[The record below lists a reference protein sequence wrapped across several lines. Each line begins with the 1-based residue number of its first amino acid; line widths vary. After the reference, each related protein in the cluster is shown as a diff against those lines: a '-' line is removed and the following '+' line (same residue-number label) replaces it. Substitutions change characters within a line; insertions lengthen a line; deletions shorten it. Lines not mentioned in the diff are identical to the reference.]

1 MIVGDSAPVVGRVAV
16 RGWLSEQTAPAEIDG
31 RNPGQDLIL
40 AGLHA
45 ATLDQDAGVV
55 GRLDALDAFLG
66 GQLQDVRFQIKQIL
80 DGQRGARV
88 AQRQPITA
96 LAIIVQGVG

>member
-1 MIVGDSAPVVGRVAV
+1 MAAM
-16 RGWLSEQTAPAEIDG
+16 PASDK
-31 RNPGQDLIL
+31 IL
-40 AGLHA
+40 AGLDA

-80 DGQRGARV
+80 DGQRRSGRARPADNRAGDNCAGRRV
-88 AQRQPITA
+88 ADGMTARGIDLQHDIGRRQAATLQMA
-96 LAIIVQGVG
+96 S